1 MFEVYFKQ
9 TIGARYVCFVSYL
22 WGIVAGAAGGGKC
35 LNHTRKTKRCLLENF
50 QTKLLTNTFVCANME
65 PSKEET
71 KMANNISF
79 GYIRVSSK
87 DQNESRQIEKMRE
100 LGIDE
105 RHIFIDKE
113 SGKDFDRE
121 QYKALVTML
130 RDGDVLYVPS
140 IDRLGRNYNEILT
153 QWSVITK
160 EKGADIV
167 VLDMPLLDTRND
179 RDLTGTLI
187 SDIVL
192 QLLSYVAQKERE
204 NIRTR
209 QAEGIAIAKAKGV
222 YKGRKPIE
230 VDRDKFELVY
240 GEVSRGERT
249 NKYAMQKLGLK
260 PNTYYRFV
268 REFKTKTGLWGE

>member
-1 MFEVYFKQ
+1 
-9 TIGARYVCFVSYL
+9 
-22 WGIVAGAAGGGKC
+22 
-35 LNHTRKTKRCLLENF
+35 
-50 QTKLLTNTFVCANME
+50 
-65 PSKEET
+65 
-71 KMANNISF
+71 MADNITF

-87 DQNESRQIEKMRE
+87 DQNESRQVEKMKE

-113 SGKDFDRE
+113 SGNDFNRE
-121 QYKALVTML
+121 QYQALITML
-130 RDGDVLYVPS
+130 RSGDLVYVPS

-153 QWSVITK
+153 QWSIITK
-160 EKGADIV
+160 EKKADIV
-167 VLDMPLLDTRND
+167 ILDMPLLDTRND

-204 NIRTR
+204 NIKTR

-222 YKGRKPIE
+222 YKGRKPIKVDKAAFEAVYAE
-230 VDRDKFELVY
+230 VI
-240 GEVSRGERT
+240 RGERT

-260 PNTYYRFV
+260 PNTYYKV
-268 REFKTKTGLWGE
+268 VNEYKTKTGQWE

>member
-1 MFEVYFKQ
+1 
-9 TIGARYVCFVSYL
+9 
-22 WGIVAGAAGGGKC
+22 
-35 LNHTRKTKRCLLENF
+35 
-50 QTKLLTNTFVCANME
+50 
-65 PSKEET
+65 
-71 KMANNISF
+71 MANNISF

-87 DQNESRQIEKMRE
+87 DQNEARQIEKMSE

-113 SGKDFDRE
+113 SGKDFNRE
-121 QYKALVTML
+121 QYQAMVAML
-130 RDGDVLYVPS
+130 RDGDTLYVPS

-192 QLLSYVAQKERE
+192 QLLSYVAEKERE
-204 NIRTR
+204 NIRAR
-209 QAEGIAIAKAKGV
+209 QAEGIAIAKAKGL

-230 VDRDKFELVY
+230 VDKEKFEQLY
-240 GEVSRGERT
+240 GEVVRGERT
-249 NKYAMQKLGLK
+249 NGYVMKKLGLK
-260 PNTYYRFV
+260 RNTYYRFV
-268 REFKTKTGLWGE
+268 NEFKTRTGAWGE

>member
-1 MFEVYFKQ
+1 
-9 TIGARYVCFVSYL
+9 
-22 WGIVAGAAGGGKC
+22 
-35 LNHTRKTKRCLLENF
+35 
-50 QTKLLTNTFVCANME
+50 
-65 PSKEET
+65 
-71 KMANNISF
+71 MANNISF

-87 DQNESRQIEKMRE
+87 DQNEARQIEKMKD

-113 SGKDFDRE
+113 SGKDFNRE
-121 QYKALVTML
+121 QYKAMVTML
-130 RDGDVLYVPS
+130 RDGDVVYVSS

-153 QWSVITK
+153 QWSLITK
-160 EKGADIV
+160 EKQADIV

-209 QAEGIAIAKAKGV
+209 QAEGIAIAKANGM

-230 VDRDKFELVY
+230 IDKSKFEAIY
-240 GEVSRGERT
+240 GEVVRGERT
-249 NKYAMQKLGLK
+249 NRYAMQKLGLK

-268 REFKTKTGLWGE
+268 KEFKTKTGTWGS

>member
-1 MFEVYFKQ
+1 
-9 TIGARYVCFVSYL
+9 
-22 WGIVAGAAGGGKC
+22 
-35 LNHTRKTKRCLLENF
+35 
-50 QTKLLTNTFVCANME
+50 
-65 PSKEET
+65 
-71 KMANNISF
+71 
-79 GYIRVSSK
+79 
-87 DQNESRQIEKMRE
+87 
-100 LGIDE
+100 
-105 RHIFIDKE
+105 
-113 SGKDFDRE
+113 
-121 QYKALVTML
+121 ML
-130 RDGDVLYVPS
+130 RDGDVLYIPS

-160 EKGADIV
+160 DKGADIV

-204 NIRTR
+204 NIRIR

-230 VDRDKFELVY
+230 VDKDKFELVY

-268 REFKTKTGLWGE
+268 HEFKTQTGLWSK